1 MQICG
6 ETLFRKWVA
15 HHRNGRRNMTSV
27 SEDIISPAL
36 RKLEKRVAFSPEDR
50 AAFLNLPFSVREL
63 RLGSYIL
70 RERDI
75 IKNCCILL
83 SGFAYRSKI
92 VGNGG
97 RQILSIHIP
106 GDVVD
111 IQHAMLDIADHNI
124 QMLTTGQVALVPAA
138 AVKELA
144 FKHPVIGHALWLETL
159 VDGSIFRE
167 WIANVGRRDA
177 RTRIS
182 HLLCEFTVRL
192 QAAGLTKGDRY
203 ELPMTQEQL
212 GDATGLTSV
221 HVNRTLQALRGD
233 GLISSDKRSITIE
246 DWKALT
252 TAGDFDATYLHP
264 EVAQGSPA

>member
-1 MQICG
+1 MRSDLENI
-6 ETLFRKWVA
+6 LA
-15 HHRNGRRNMTSV
+15 
-27 SEDIISPAL
+27 PAL
-36 RKLEKRVAFSPEDR
+36 RKLEKRVQFTAEDR
-50 AAFLNLPFSVREL
+50 AAFLNMPFDTKEL
-63 RLGSYIL
+63 NAGSYIV
-70 RERDI
+70 RERDE

-83 SGFAYRSKI
+83 SGFVYRSKI

-111 IQHAMLDIADHNI
+111 IQHAMLGIADHNI
-124 QMLTTGQVALVPAA
+124 QMLTTGEIALVAAA
-138 AVKELA
+138 AVKDIAL
-144 FKHPVIGHALWLETL
+144 KYPTIGQALWLETL

-192 QAAGLTKGDRY
+192 HAAGLTEGHRY

-212 GDATGLTSV
+212 GDATGLTAV
-221 HVNRTLQALRGD
+221 HVNRTMQGLRTD
-233 GLISSDKRSITIE
+233 GLISSDKRAITIE
-246 DWKALT
+246 NWKALT
-252 TAGDFDATYLHP
+252 TVGDFDTAYLHP
-264 EVAQGSPA
+264 EVAQGSPP

>member
-1 MQICG
+1 MNTEFQHI
-6 ETLFRKWVA
+6 LA
-15 HHRNGRRNMTSV
+15 
-27 SEDIISPAL
+27 PAL
-36 RKLEKRVAFSPEDR
+36 RKLEKRVSFSVEDR
-50 AAFLNLPFSVREL
+50 LAFQSMPFSLKEL
-63 RLGSYIL
+63 NSGTYIV
-70 RERDI
+70 RERDN

-83 SGFAYRSKI
+83 SGFAFRSKI

-97 RQILSIHIP
+97 RQILSIHVP

-111 IQHAMLDIADHNI
+111 IQHAMLGIADHNI
-124 QMLTTGQVALVPAA
+124 QMLTTGEVAFVPAA
-138 AVKELA
+138 IMKELA
-144 FKHPVIGHALWLETL
+144 FKHTAIGHALWLETL

-192 QAAGLTKGDRY
+192 HTAGLTEGHRY

-212 GDATGLTSV
+212 GDATGLTAV
-221 HVNRTLQALRGD
+221 HVNRTMQRLRTD

-246 DWKALT
+246 DWKRLT
-252 TAGDFDATYLHP
+252 AVGDFDTAYLHP
-264 EVAQGSPA
+264 EVAQGSPP

>member
-1 MQICG
+1 
-6 ETLFRKWVA
+6 
-15 HHRNGRRNMTSV
+15 MTSAPG
-27 SEDIISPAL
+27 DILAPAL
-36 RKLEKRVAFSPEDR
+36 RKLEKRVKFSADDR
-50 AAFLNLPFSVREL
+50 AAFQSIPFSTKDL
-63 RLGSYIL
+63 TAGAYIV
-70 RERDI
+70 RERDE

-83 SGFAYRSKI
+83 SGFAFRSKI
-92 VGNGG
+92 VGNGS

-111 IQHAMLDIADHNI
+111 IQHAMLGIADHNI
-124 QMLTTGQVALVPAA
+124 QMLTTGEVALVSAA
-138 AVKELA
+138 AIKDVA
-144 FKHPVIGHALWLETL
+144 FKYPAIGQALWLETL

-192 QAAGLTKGDRY
+192 HAAGLTNGHRY

-212 GDATGLTSV
+212 GDATGLTAV
-221 HVNRTLQALRGD
+221 HVNRTMQGLRTD
-233 GLISSDKRSITIE
+233 GLISSDRRAITIE

-252 TAGDFDATYLHP
+252 IVGDFDTAYLHP
-264 EVAQGSPA
+264 EVAQGPPP

>member
-1 MQICG
+1 MPSTP
-6 ETLFRKWVA
+6 ESLLA
-15 HHRNGRRNMTSV
+15 
-27 SEDIISPAL
+27 PAL
-36 RKLEKRVAFSPEDR
+36 RKLEKRVPFTVEDR
-50 AAFLNLPFSVREL
+50 AAFRALPFSTKHL
-63 RLGSYIL
+63 SAGSYIL
-70 RERDI
+70 RERDVI
-75 IKNCCILL
+75 ENCCILL

-92 VGNGG
+92 VGSGG

-111 IQHAMLDIADHNI
+111 IQHAMLKVADHNI
-124 QMLTTGQVALVPAA
+124 QMLIPGDIALVPAA

-144 FKHPVIGHALWLETL
+144 FKHPTIGHALWLETL

-177 RTRIS
+177 RTRVA
-182 HLLCEFTVRL
+182 HLLCEFAVRL
-192 QAAGLTKGDRY
+192 HTAGLTDSNRY

-221 HVNRTLQALRGD
+221 HVNRTMQGLRGD
-233 GLISSDKRSITIE
+233 RLITSDKRAIRIE

-252 TAGDFDATYLHP
+252 IVGDFDTAYLHP
-264 EVAQGSPA
+264 EAAQVTPP

>member
-1 MQICG
+1 M
-6 ETLFRKWVA
+6 
-15 HHRNGRRNMTSV
+15 S
-27 SEDIISPAL
+27 SISASMLAPAL
-36 RKLEKRVAFSPEDR
+36 RKLEKRVVFSDDDR
-50 AAFLNLPFSVREL
+50 AAFLSLPFGIKEL
-63 RLGSYIL
+63 NAGSYIV
-70 RERDI
+70 RERDE

-83 SGFAYRSKI
+83 SGFAFRSKI

-111 IQHAMLDIADHNI
+111 IQHAMLGTADHNI
-124 QMLTTGQVALVPAA
+124 QMLTAGKVALVPAA
-138 AVKELA
+138 ALKELA
-144 FKHPVIGHALWLETL
+144 FEHPAIGQAMWLETL

-167 WIANVGRRDA
+167 WLANVGRRDA

-192 QAAGLTKGDRY
+192 HTAGLTEGHRY

-221 HVNRTLQALRGD
+221 HVNRTMQGLRSD
-233 GLISSDKRSITIE
+233 GLISSDKRAITIE
-246 DWKALT
+246 DWAGLT
-252 TAGDFDATYLHP
+252 AAGDFDTAYLHP
-264 EVAQGSPA
+264 EVAQGSPP

>member
-1 MQICG
+1 
-6 ETLFRKWVA
+6 
-15 HHRNGRRNMTSV
+15 MTSA
-27 SEDIISPAL
+27 SENIIAPAL

-50 AAFLNLPFSVREL
+50 TAFQDLPFSIKEL
-63 RLGSYIL
+63 PTGSYIL
-70 RERDI
+70 REGDR
-75 IKNCCILL
+75 IKNCCVLV
-83 SGFAYRSKI
+83 SGFAFRSKI

-124 QMLTTGQVALVPAA
+124 QMLTAGQVALVPAA
-138 AVKELA
+138 AVKQLA
-144 FKHPVIGHALWLETL
+144 FTHPAIGHALWLETL

-192 QAAGLTKGDRY
+192 HAAGLTKGNRY

-221 HVNRTLQALRGD
+221 HVNRTMQGLRSD
-233 GLISSDKRSITIE
+233 RLISSDKRSITIE

-252 TAGDFDATYLHP
+252 AAGDFNTAYLHP
-264 EVAQGSPA
+264 DVAQGSPP

>member
-1 MQICG
+1 MPP
-6 ETLFRKWVA
+6 
-15 HHRNGRRNMTSV
+15 
-27 SEDIISPAL
+27 IIEHVLAPAL
-36 RKLEKRVAFSPEDR
+36 RKLEKRVALSAEDR
-50 AAFLNLPFSVREL
+50 TAFYGLSFSVKDL
-63 RLGSYIL
+63 NAGSYIV
-70 RERDI
+70 RERDKI
-75 IKNCCILL
+75 RYCCILL
-83 SGFAYRSKI
+83 SGFALRSKI

-111 IQHAMLDIADHNI
+111 IQHAMLGIADHNI
-124 QMLTTGQVALVPAA
+124 QMLTTGEVALVLAG
-138 AVKELA
+138 AVKEIA
-144 FKHPVIGHALWLETL
+144 FNHPAIGHALWLETL

-177 RTRIS
+177 RTRIA

-192 QAAGLTKGDRY
+192 HTAGLAVGDRY

-212 GDATGLTSV
+212 GDATGLTAV
-221 HVNRTLQALRGD
+221 HVNRTMQGLRTD
-233 GLISSDKRSITIE
+233 GLISSDRRSITIE

-252 TAGDFDATYLHP
+252 TVGDFDAAYLHP